1 MTTDQITAAL
11 AVYDATL
18 KAERE
23 NRIKLR
29 AIGLDEGVL
38 RMYEMHHSSVEW
50 ADSLRDELKRRDEL
64 DEVANLI
71 YLNMFTTPTSSN
83 IVPLKDHRNDWER
96 DMIYRQAEAVV
107 GYYRTK
113 NEPLAQWEIDLLN
126 SGKDEK

>member
-1 MTTDQITAAL
+1 MTTDQIKACLFIYDETL
-11 AVYDATL
+11 AN
-18 KAERE
+18 ERE

-29 AIGLDEGVL
+29 ALGLDEGVL

-50 ADSLRDELKRRDEL
+50 ADTLREELKGRDEL
-64 DEVANLI
+64 DAVANLI
-71 YLNMFTTPTSSN
+71 YLNMFSDPTSSR
-83 IVPLKDHRNDWER
+83 IVPLKDHHRDWEKE
-96 DMIYRQAEAVV
+96 MIYRQAEAVV